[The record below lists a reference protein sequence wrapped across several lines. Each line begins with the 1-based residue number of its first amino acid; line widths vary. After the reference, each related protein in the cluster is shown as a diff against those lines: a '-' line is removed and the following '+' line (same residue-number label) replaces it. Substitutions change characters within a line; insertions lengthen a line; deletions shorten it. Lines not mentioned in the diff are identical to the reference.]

1 MRIFF
6 SRVNFLCCLL
16 FGVRSTPVLSQWH
29 AKDPCHSAKNAGG
42 RLHSNTHTALTQ
54 RSRSGLTMPLSRYS
68 VEIYQATNSHA
79 TRQGNS
85 RPQSSQLAEPLWTD
99 PGLKSEISVRE
110 LISIQKKKR
119 SAGGDRML
127 QPSPKSSGARRQATI
142 TACLRHCFHK
152 RCLKLLNTLRD
163 ASHFQWLLLCAL
175 PVISLDVS
183 LSWTEDSFL
192 EVFED
197 GWRTLSYASTG
208 FPFYFLRFSSKLI
221 GSVTM

>member
-1 MRIFF
+1 
-6 SRVNFLCCLL
+6 
-16 FGVRSTPVLSQWH
+16 
-29 AKDPCHSAKNAGG
+29 
-42 RLHSNTHTALTQ
+42 
-54 RSRSGLTMPLSRYS
+54 
-68 VEIYQATNSHA
+68 
-79 TRQGNS
+79 
-85 RPQSSQLAEPLWTD
+85 
-99 PGLKSEISVRE
+99 
-110 LISIQKKKR
+110 
-119 SAGGDRML
+119 ML

-221 GSVTM
+221 GSATMWACVVWLSLLRGNPASEEPVWLLSFPLTSSRQTEFHGLCWPPRLSPGLSAAGSHRRRN